1 MLRAVNTPH
10 RLGIEVSG
18 DAEDLQMLYQALS
31 ELAGDEDE
39 WPQLEEARIR
49 ILAVCYDLR
58 HALQGHRDVE
68 AYDNGLTPEMMRA
81 WGRLG
86 PRENVRFAFKILYPE
101 ALFVTA
107 ALNDF
112 LFIYTGPHG
121 ESITSREHAD
131 QMDLNIVYGRYFQTL
146 VLRCA
151 EEITSKSGF
160 KRLRKALNTKF
171 PWTYQYFSQYLDY
184 LDEEFVRKR
193 PERRGVI
200 LPTLV
205 ERMTSKGPE
214 YQEMV
219 NAIRAFADEHG
230 CEPESVRFRDEI
242 DWEHL
247 EW

>member
-18 DAEDLQMLYQALS
+18 DVEDLQMLYKALWK
-31 ELAGDEDE
+31 LAGDEDE
-39 WPQLEEARIR
+39 WPQLEDARIR

-58 HALQGHRDVE
+58 HALQGHRDV
-68 AYDNGLTPEMMRA
+68 ATYDNGLTPEMMRA
-81 WGRLG
+81 SSLVG
-86 PRENVRFAFKILYPE
+86 PRENVRFAFKLLYPE

-112 LFIYTGPHG
+112 LFIYAGPHG

-131 QMDLNIVYGRYFQTL
+131 QMDLNLVYGRYFQAL

-160 KRLRKALNTKF
+160 MRLRKALNTKF
-171 PWTYQYFSQYLDY
+171 PWTYQYCTQYLDY

-193 PERRGVI
+193 PERRGAV

-219 NAIRAFADEHG
+219 HAIRQFADEHG
-230 CEPESVRFRDEI
+230 CEPDSVRFRDEI
-242 DWEHL
+242 DWDNL
-247 EW
+247 DW